1 MERGRVLKAVEG
13 GYLVLTPD
21 GRFLKVKGRGRP
33 FLPGEDVV
41 FRSED
46 VVQPRPCRSWKALAA
61 AAAILLALGGIGF
74 FGTSPRVYAHMTV
87 EADGLSV
94 ILALDRAGHVVG
106 VEGLS
111 PEEAQALYRM
121 DVQQALEELRQKV
134 GSGPLLIAFW
144 QDPPN
149 EPPAVLP
156 EEDDVVVVAAPQ
168 KDWKVEEEKARK
180 SGLNPGQVVILEK
193 VKEEG
198 VHLDETEVKEK
209 GVVRA
214 LKEKGLNPGDLF
226 KEPKAE
232 EREHEEIQKEREK
245 AKGSEEKSEEKAEKH
260 DEKGKAKEKGK
271 EPKKPPSGKKGD
283 KGSEDD
289 DDG

>member
-21 GRFLKVKGRGRP
+21 GRFLKVTGRGRS

-41 FRSED
+41 FRPED
-46 VVQPRPCRSWKALAA
+46 VVQPRPRRSWKALAA

-94 ILALDRAGHVVG
+94 TLALDRAGNVVG

-111 PEEAQALYRM
+111 PEEAQALYRV
-121 DVQQALEELRQKV
+121 DVRQALEELRQKV
-134 GSGPLLIAFW
+134 GSGPLLITFW
-144 QDPPN
+144 QDQLK

-156 EEDDVVVVAAPQ
+156 EEDDVVVVTPQ
-168 KDWKVEEEKARK
+168 KDWEAEEEKARK

-193 VKEEG
+193 AKEKG
-198 VHLDETEVKEK
+198 VQLDETEVKEK

-214 LKEKGLNPGDLF
+214 LKEKGLNPSDLF

-232 EREHEEIQKEREK
+232 KMDREEIQKEKEK
-245 AKGSEEKSEEKAEKH
+245 AKGAEEKTERS
-260 DEKGKAKEKGK
+260 DEKGKAKEKEK
-271 EPKKPPSGKKGD
+271 EPKKPPKGEKGGKA
-283 KGSEDD
+283 SEDD
-289 DDG
+289 GD